1 MMGIFLHQNAALD
14 WFRIH
19 WPTPLNEGSVDE
31 LLRMWAADVRA
42 PIITLE
48 VRADHRRVVYLL
60 GVPTTDNSRLTD
72 QFGQL
77 VAGALL
83 TPCAHSR
90 ALVQT
95 AGQLRLSG
103 RLRPTRTDD
112 SVAVTR
118 SILSSL
124 VAASAKAD
132 HLVIQIQLGARKQP
146 LAVPTDTPK
155 AITAGLWQSLTK
167 GSRGNL
173 DGETRAALR
182 SKTSLPGFAC
192 SVRIG
197 VGAANPKRR
206 RSLLLGLLSGLR
218 TATSPGIQ
226 WQLKRQHPRH
236 LNDATSPWIWG
247 LNLNVQELRSIL
259 AWPIGNEVL
268 PGQPPKH
275 PKRLRADSRIKSGG
289 TVMAVSDCPGDEQ
302 RRLALSTHDALQHV
316 HLLGPTGSGKSALMT
331 SMIVS
336 FIEQGHGVVVIEPK
350 DLVTDVLARI
360 PANRQED
367 VVVLDPTDEAP
378 VGLNP
383 LQGGGGNPE
392 LVADSVLAV
401 FRGLFERSWGPRSE
415 DILNACLRTLAM
427 RSDASLVMLPLLL
440 TNPGFRRSLTSS
452 IDDPLGLGGF
462 WNWYEN
468 ISEAERNQAIAPT
481 LNRLRAVLTRRSAKA
496 VLGQVN
502 PRFNIR
508 QVFTERK
515 ILLCPLSPGKIG
527 SETANLIGGLIV
539 SQFWQATLERITV
552 APSQR
557 HEVGLF
563 LDEVQ
568 NYLHLPT
575 DLADAFATARG
586 YGVSITVAHQLL
598 DQLSPNMRANILANA
613 RSRVCFRPSADDAVV
628 MARGQSEL
636 EAEDFSSLGSFEVY
650 LQIMVNGASAKWA
663 SGRTLPPSKPCS
675 NPTSIRATSRA
686 RYGRPL
692 SEIEV
697 GFAELIQGPRVAG
710 ESFGKRPRRPS

>member
-1 MMGIFLHQNAALD
+1 MGIFLHQESLLD
-14 WFRIH
+14 WSRIH

-31 LLRMWAADVRA
+31 LLRVWAADVRA
-42 PIITLE
+42 PIVTLE
-48 VRADHRRVVYLL
+48 VRATHGGVIYLL
-60 GVPTTDNSRLTD
+60 GVPPADSARLTG
-72 QFGQL
+72 QFGDL
-77 VAGALL
+77 VRGALL
-83 TPCAHSR
+83 TPSDHDR
-90 ALVQT
+90 GLVQT
-95 AGQLRLSG
+95 AGRLRLSG

-112 SVAVTR
+112 PVAVTR

-124 VAASAKAD
+124 VAAGEPED
-132 HLVIQIQLGARKQP
+132 LLVLQVQLGPRKQP
-146 LAVPTDTPK
+146 MVVPADTPK
-155 AITAGLWQSLTK
+155 AVTASLWQVLTK

-173 DGETRAALR
+173 DGETRSALR
-182 SKTSLPGFAC
+182 NKTSLPGFDC
-192 SVRIG
+192 SIRIG
-197 VGAANPKRR
+197 VDAGSAQRR

-218 TATSPGIQ
+218 TATASGVA
-226 WQLKRQHPRH
+226 WRMKRQQSRH

-247 LNLNVQELRSIL
+247 MCLNVQELRGIL
-259 AWPIGNEVL
+259 AWPIGNEAL

-275 PKRLRADSRIKSGG
+275 PKRLRADSRIKSSGM
-289 TVMAVSDCPGDEQ
+289 VLAVSDSPGDEQ
-302 RRLALSTHDALQHV
+302 RRLALSTRDALQHV
-316 HLLGPTGSGKSALMT
+316 HLLGPTGSGKSTLMT

-350 DLVTDVLARI
+350 DLVADVLARI
-360 PANRQED
+360 PAHRQDD

-383 LQGGGGNPE
+383 LQGADRNPE

-401 FRGLFERSWGPRSE
+401 FRSLFERSWGPRSE

-502 PRFNIR
+502 PRFNVR

-539 SQFWQATLERITV
+539 SQFWQATLERIAV
-552 APSQR
+552 APGQR

-575 DLADAFATARG
+575 DLAEAFATARG

-613 RSRVCFRPSADDAVV
+613 RSRVCFRLSADDAAV

-636 EAEDFSSLGSFEVY
+636 EAEDFSSLGSYEVY
-650 LQIMVNGASAKWA
+650 LQLMANGSATKWA
-663 SGRTLPPSKPCS
+663 SGRTLPPTKPCS
-675 NPTSIRATSRA
+675 NSTSIRATSRA

-692 SEIEV
+692 SEIEA

-710 ESFGKRPRRPS
+710 ESFGKRPRRSS